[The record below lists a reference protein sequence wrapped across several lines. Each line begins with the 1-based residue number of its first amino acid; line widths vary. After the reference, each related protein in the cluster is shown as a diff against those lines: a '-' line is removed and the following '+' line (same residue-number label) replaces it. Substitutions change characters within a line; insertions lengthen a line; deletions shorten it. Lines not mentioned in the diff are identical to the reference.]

1 MVSSLV
7 KIKMYSFNKNDP
19 MFMYLRCIYNDL
31 LF

>member
-7 KIKMYSFNKNDP
+7 TIKMYSFNKNDL
-19 MFMYLRCIYNDL
+19 MFMYLRSIYNDL

>member
-7 KIKMYSFNKNDP
+7 TIKMYSFNNNDL
-19 MFMYLRCIYNDL
+19 MFMYLRSIYNDL